1 MPGNH
6 HRRANFTT
14 GALHILD
21 WAFIVSQLSEYGRA
35 LLTTLSLGGVAVLL
49 SALLGI
55 GNAICWHFSRSGNS
69 PARWLIGA
77 YVELGRN
84 TPLLIQLFL
93 LYFGLPKLGILL
105 SAEACGVLALTFLG
119 GAYFTEVYRAGF
131 AGIPPEQTQAARA
144 LGLSRFQLLR
154 LVLWPQVWQR
164 QLPAAAATGCFLLRE
179 TTVLSA
185 IAVAEIMYTTTNGI
199 ALYYLTYEFLLLMTL
214 CCLVLFVPL
223 SVGLR
228 KLEARFV

>member
-1 MPGNH
+1 M
-6 HRRANFTT
+6 
-14 GALHILD
+14 LD
-21 WAFIVSQLSEYGRA
+21 WAFMASQVPDYARA
-35 LLTTLSLGGVAVLL
+35 MLTTLGLGGLAVLL
-49 SALLGI
+49 SWLLGVS
-55 GNAICWHFSRSGNS
+55 NAICWYFGY
-69 PARWLIGA
+69 ARWLIGA

-93 LYFGLPKLGILL
+93 LYFGLPQLGILL

-131 AGIPPEQTQAARA
+131 AGIPLEQAQAATA
-144 LGLSRFQLLR
+144 LGLSKPQLLQ
-154 LVLWPQVWQR
+154 LVLWPQVWQQ

-214 CCLVLFVPL
+214 GCLLLFVPL
-223 SVGLR
+223 SLGLR
-228 KLEARFV
+228 RLEARLA

>member
-1 MPGNH
+1 LN
-6 HRRANFTT
+6 
-14 GALHILD
+14 LD
-21 WAFIVSQLSEYGRA
+21 WAFIATQLPDYGHA
-35 LLTTLSLGGVAVLL
+35 ILTTIGLGGLAVLL
-49 SALLGI
+49 SWLLGV
-55 GNAICWHFSRSGNS
+55 GNAVASYFGVGRS
-69 PARWLIGA
+69 LITA
-77 YVELGRN
+77 YVEIGRN

-119 GAYFTEVYRAGF
+119 GAYFTEIYRVGF
-131 AGIPPEQTQAARA
+131 ASIPVEQAQAAKA
-144 LGLSRFQLLR
+144 LGLSNRQLLT

-199 ALYYLTYEFLLLMTL
+199 ALYYLTYEFLLMMTL
-214 CCLVLFVPL
+214 CCFILFVPL
-223 SVGLR
+223 SMGLR
-228 KLEARFV
+228 KLEARL

>member
-1 MPGNH
+1 M
-6 HRRANFTT
+6 
-14 GALHILD
+14 LD
-21 WAFIVSQLSEYGRA
+21 WAFMASQVPDYA
-35 LLTTLSLGGVAVLL
+35 QAMLTTLGLGGLAVLL
-49 SALLGI
+49 SWLVGVS
-55 GNAICWHFSRSGNS
+55 NAICWYFGYG
-69 PARWLIGA
+69 RWLIGA

-93 LYFGLPKLGILL
+93 LYFGLPQLGILL

-131 AGIPPEQTQAARA
+131 AGIPAEQAQAAAA
-144 LGLSRFQLLR
+144 LGLSKPQLLQ

-179 TTVLSA
+179 TTLLSA

-214 CCLVLFVPL
+214 ACLLLFVPL

-228 KLEARFV
+228 RLEARLT

>member
-1 MPGNH
+1 M
-6 HRRANFTT
+6 
-14 GALHILD
+14 L
-21 WAFIVSQLSEYGRA
+21 SQLPDYGQA
-35 LLTTLSLGGVAVLL
+35 LLTTLLLGGVAVLI
-49 SALLGI
+49 SA
-55 GNAICWHFSRSGNS
+55 
-69 PARWLIGA
+69 LIGA
-77 YVELGRN
+77 ANAVSWYFGYGRALIAAYVEIGRN

-131 AGIPPEQTQAARA
+131 AGIAPEQAQAARA
-144 LGLSRFQLLR
+144 LGLSNRQLLT

-164 QLPAAAATGCFLLRE
+164 QLPAAAATGCFLMRE

-214 CCLVLFVPL
+214 CCLLLFVPL
-223 SVGLR
+223 SIGLR
-228 KLEARFV
+228 KLEARTL